1 MQRNRSQKTRMQV
14 ILMIY
19 IFQPALRFHG
29 LGGGLWGKGLSEA
42 PSIASDSKPP
52 SYRLVESLKTR
63 ESCSTCDQ
71 GSTYN
76 TTSVTAV
83 SPLTLRRRNTVV
95 VVLVAIALL
104 AAVAAITGLILH
116 FLNPKCKFAVGNTRL
131 STDCCR
137 C

>member
-1 MQRNRSQKTRMQV
+1 ML
-14 ILMIY
+14 ILLLF
-19 IFQPALRFHG
+19 FQPALRFHG
-29 LGGGLWGKGLSEA
+29 LGGGLWGQGLSDA

-52 SYRLVESLKTR
+52 SYRVVESLKAR

-83 SPLTLRRRNTVV
+83 SPLTLRRRNTVA

-116 FLNPKCKFAVGNTRL
+116 FLNPKGELLYNCL
-131 STDCCR
+131 SDINYS
-137 C
+137 